1 MCVNKNTSIP
11 DFPFYDFISF
21 TFFLVYNGGIHMF
34 EITVSYT
41 QWQKCYFPF
50 QNISNVQNHLTT
62 ILSIDVMKI
71 VAMN

>member
-21 TFFLVYNGGIHMF
+21 TFFMVYNGGIHMF

-41 QWQKCYFPF
+41 MAKMLFSISKYF
-50 QNISNVQNHLTT
+50 
-62 ILSIDVMKI
+62 
-71 VAMN
+71 